1 MKVIITSGGTSEA
14 IDSVRAIT
22 NHSTGNLGKTL
33 AEYCLEKGD
42 QVTLV
47 TTSRAVKPESHPNL
61 EMKLI
66 ESVADLESCLEEI
79 VPEHHA
85 IIHAMAVS
93 DYRPVYM
100 TDLAELSKTDNIG
113 DLLTKRN
120 QENKISSQA
129 ETQVLF
135 LQKTPK
141 IISKIKSWNPS
152 IVLVGFKLL
161 VDVSPDRLIGIARES
176 LVKNQANMIVAN
188 DLLEVTPA
196 GHRAWL
202 VRENSQ
208 ESVDG
213 RIEIAHKLYEEI
225 HKEKL

>member
-1 MKVIITSGGTSEA
+1 MKVIITSGGTSES

-33 AEYCLEKGD
+33 AEYFLEKGD

-47 TTSRAVKPESHPNL
+47 TTNRAVKPRIHPNL
-61 EMKLI
+61 EIEII
-66 ESVADLESCLEEI
+66 ESVSELEACLADI
-79 VPEHHA
+79 VPHHDA
-85 IIHAMAVS
+85 LIHAMAVS

-100 TDLAELSKTDNIG
+100 TDLAELSKTDNIA

-120 QENKISSQA
+120 QESKISSQA

-135 LQKTPK
+135 LEKTPK
-141 IISKIKSWNPS
+141 IISKIKVWNPS
-152 IVLVGFKLL
+152 IRLIGFKLL
-161 VDVSPDRLIGIARES
+161 VDVLPEELIRVARES
-176 LVKNQANMIVAN
+176 LVKNQADLIVAN

-213 RIEIAHKLYEEI
+213 RIEIAQKLYEEI